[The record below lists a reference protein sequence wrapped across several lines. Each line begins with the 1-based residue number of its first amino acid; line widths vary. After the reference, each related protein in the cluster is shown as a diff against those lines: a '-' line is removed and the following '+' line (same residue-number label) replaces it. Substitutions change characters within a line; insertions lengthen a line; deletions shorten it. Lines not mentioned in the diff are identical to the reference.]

1 MQAYAV
7 GSRKQFFERQITRL
21 VLSFDVRR
29 QASPLRVNDSHSQRD
44 RAQRQFPTDLA
55 QSHDTQLALVKRNH
69 SRDAC
74 PVAVRR
80 VRPIIGGWTVAGI
93 LQLLEADEVCV
104 PSQLARQSKHQRQGL
119 LRGGNIRA
127 PADRQQLNPRSF
139 TGELINIASGEAV
152 FLHEPKCVARCRY
165 FSRADH
171 EFLDHED
178 AGCGSVRQQ
187 LGLIAYEMNLS
198 RVNVLRLRADAVAPT
213 SEVRRIVFTEMGKRL
228 NTFFGSAWIED
239 NLNEAKEAIVL
250 DDEFERHKKLRS
262 KVQPFNG
269 SKAPG
274 D

>member
-1 MQAYAV
+1 MQAYAI
-7 GSRKQFFERQITRL
+7 GSREQFFERNITRL
-21 VLSFDVRR
+21 ILRFDVRR
-29 QASPLRVNDSHSQRD
+29 QSTPLRIDDPHAQCD
-44 RAQRQFPTDLA
+44 GAQRQFSANLA
-55 QSHDTQLALVKRNH
+55 QSDDTQLALIKRNH

-93 LQLLEADEVCV
+93 LQLLEADEVCI
-104 PSQLARQSKHQRQGL
+104 PSQLARQSKHQRQRL

-127 PADRQQLNPRSF
+127 PADGQQLNARSF
-139 TGELINIASGEAV
+139 AGEMINIASGEAV

-239 NLNEAKEAIVL
+239 NLNEAKEAVVL
-250 DDEFERHKKLRS
+250 DDEFKTRGHSADNSLNYFLTE
-262 KVQPFNG
+262 
-269 SKAPG
+269 